1 MVRFDFRQV
10 SQFVLGQLLEK
21 QKEMKTSKAHLRA
34 IDQFCIINSD
44 PKNLILEQQLVE
56 FLTQM
61 GIQARPQQALNPN
74 RNQLLFNFN

>member
-56 FLTQM
+56 FLTSM
-61 GIQARPQQALNPN
+61 GIQARP
-74 RNQLLFNFN
+74 